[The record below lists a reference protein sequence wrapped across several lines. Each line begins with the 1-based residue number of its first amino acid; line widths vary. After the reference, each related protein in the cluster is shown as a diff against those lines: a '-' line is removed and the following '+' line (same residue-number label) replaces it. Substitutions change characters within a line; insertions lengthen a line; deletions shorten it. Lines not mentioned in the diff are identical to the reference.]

1 MPDEAVTDGADLTIA
16 APAPVKA
23 RPNETAEMTISFLFL
38 IFTDKIPCFLVLKMT
53 KEKHPCPTLEI
64 SWIDQEKEDQP
75 HLREE

>member
-38 IFTDKIPCFLVLKMT
+38 DFTDKIPCFLVLKMA
-53 KEKHPCPTLEI
+53 KEKHSYPTREI